1 MTRPRSEQCG
11 GLRLLLLFLAYK
23 MPPYMCMNTSRR
35 LVSVLTTVLTIAAL
49 LPEAAF
55 AKTFRNAYVSFDLLE
70 RLDCALEQ
78 TEWVC
83 RTGAGSGDNREAIII
98 LTAKEVG
105 PSDSLQAYE
114 QHLKTARSIFS
125 RTGQP
130 IQSQI
135 LKVEQRNINQH
146 PWVDGMHLASEIPN
160 YYSRYLATTK
170 DKIAVLVTFSA
181 HKTHYSKYSTDFY
194 KAIESLRVIATKS
207 LMGQGGAGGGVG
219 IPGSDMLGSGNNGG
233 AGGGFDGELPE
244 EGSGGGSGNDTAKMI
259 MGLAALLLIGGV
271 YMLLRKKKKK
281 SAKKK

>member
-1 MTRPRSEQCG
+1 MKTA
-11 GLRLLLLFLAYK
+11 RLAPSLLAILA
-23 MPPYMCMNTSRR
+23 S
-35 LVSVLTTVLTIAAL
+35 AL
-49 LPEAAF
+49 LAVCPLKAS

-70 RLDCALEQ
+70 RWDCTLEQ

-83 RTGAGSGDNREAIII
+83 RTGAGTGDNREAIII

-105 PSDSLQAYE
+105 PSDSLTAYE
-114 QHLKTARSIFS
+114 QHLKTPRSIFS

-181 HKTHYSKYSTDFY
+181 HKTHYAKYSTDFY
-194 KAIESLRVIATKS
+194 KAIESLRVIATKN
-207 LMGQGGAGGGVG
+207 LMGQAGAGGVG

-233 AGGGFDGELPE
+233 GGMGGMDGEMPE
-244 EGSGGGSGNDTAKMI
+244 EGSGGKADDTAKMM
-259 MGLAALLLIGGV
+259 MGLAALLLIGGL
-271 YMLLRKKKKK
+271 YMILRKKKKR
-281 SAKKK
+281 AKKR

>member
-1 MTRPRSEQCG
+1 
-11 GLRLLLLFLAYK
+11 
-23 MPPYMCMNTSRR
+23 MNTSRLFSR
-35 LVSVLTTVLTIAAL
+35 LLTFLPAAL
-49 LPEAAF
+49 IVFSASSASS
-55 AKTFRNAYVSFDLLE
+55 KTFRNAYVSFDLLD
-70 RLDCALEQ
+70 RWDCTLEQ

-114 QHLKTARSIFS
+114 QHLKTPRSIFS
-125 RTGQP
+125 RTGQA

-181 HKTHYSKYSTDFY
+181 HKAHYSKYSTDFY

-207 LMGQGGAGGGVG
+207 LMDGGSGSGGVG
-219 IPGSDMLGSGNNGG
+219 IPGSDMLGSGN
-233 AGGGFDGELPE
+233 AGGNGMGMGDEMPE
-244 EGSGGGSGNDTAKMI
+244 EGSGGKNGSMATKGVMA
-259 MGLAALLLIGGV
+259 LAALLLIGGI
-271 YMLLRKKKKK
+271 YLMLRKKKKK
-281 SAKKK
+281 PAKKK